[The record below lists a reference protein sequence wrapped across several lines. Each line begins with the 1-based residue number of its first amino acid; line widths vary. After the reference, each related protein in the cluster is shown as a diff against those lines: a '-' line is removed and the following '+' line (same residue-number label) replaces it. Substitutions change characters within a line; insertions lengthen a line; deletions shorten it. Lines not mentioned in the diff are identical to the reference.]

1 MLKAHRAAGCLT
13 SIASALFGLTA
24 LIRRHLAL
32 GRTDSDEIEN
42 ENEHEHENDA
52 LVEGMGREKE
62 NPAMKTGFYF
72 CTKMFLWV
80 SVILLGFGFFNFYRF
95 FFYFL
100 KIPKFIKKKKT
111 KTMSFWL
118 N

>member
-1 MLKAHRAAGCLT
+1 MLKAHRVAGCLT
-13 SIASALFGLTA
+13 SITSAMFGLVA

-80 SVILLGFGFFNFYRF
+80 SVILLGFGFFNF
-95 FFYFL
+95 
-100 KIPKFIKKKKT
+100 I
-111 KTMSFWL
+111 
-118 N
+118 